1 MTISGPVMYAKN
13 IIIIIIKNVKI
24 IVTLS
29 RNVANLNYENNN
41 LMTAFSLQL
50 KVIDEVYFQWHI

>member
-1 MTISGPVMYAKN
+1 MYAKN

-29 RNVANLNYENNN
+29 RNVAGALYMKE
-41 LMTAFSLQL
+41 
-50 KVIDEVYFQWHI
+50 